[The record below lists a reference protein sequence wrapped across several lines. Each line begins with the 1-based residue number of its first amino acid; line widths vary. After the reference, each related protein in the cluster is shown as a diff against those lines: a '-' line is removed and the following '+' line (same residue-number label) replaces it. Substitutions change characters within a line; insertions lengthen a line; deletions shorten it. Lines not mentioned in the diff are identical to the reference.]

1 MTSQKR
7 HTYIP
12 YILLIVFLLLSVSSG
27 AQRARRNRDR
37 ATATDSTKIGAA
49 FTIDSISGDTIFLD
63 TIARKKKE
71 PLDAPVE
78 YEAKDSVVF
87 TQGGFATLYGDGKVN
102 YDKIE
107 LTCGAVVHYSN
118 R

>member
-49 FTIDSISGDTIFLD
+49 FTIDSISGDTIFLERSE
-63 TIARKKKE
+63 TSANVSPIR
-71 PLDAPVE
+71 
-78 YEAKDSVVF
+78 
-87 TQGGFATLYGDGKVN
+87 
-102 YDKIE
+102 
-107 LTCGAVVHYSN
+107 
-118 R
+118 